1 MTERHFR
8 SSHSSV
14 PVEKHKKRQISRK
27 AALPV
32 ALAALGS
39 VLFGTQASYA
49 IDQPKVE
56 KIPKTKGATTH
67 NDTGHHSTAPVLADK
82 YHVAAGDTVHGI
94 AQMHG
99 VSSAELLA
107 ANGLS
112 WKTMI
117 FAGQQLNIPAQTNGT
132 EKAEV
137 GETIKRHQV
146 MAGET
151 LAQISRNYNVQPQAI
166 MRANGLDYSSRLVV
180 GQRLVIPDQHFMSTI
195 PAADAASA

>member
-1 MTERHFR
+1 
-8 SSHSSV
+8 
-14 PVEKHKKRQISRK
+14 
-27 AALPV
+27 
-32 ALAALGS
+32 
-39 VLFGTQASYA
+39 
-49 IDQPKVE
+49 
-56 KIPKTKGATTH
+56 
-67 NDTGHHSTAPVLADK
+67 
-82 YHVAAGDTVHGI
+82 
-94 AQMHG
+94 
-99 VSSAELLA
+99 
-107 ANGLS
+107 
-112 WKTMI
+112 MI

-132 EKAEV
+132 ETAEV